1 MKDKIKNYLQKV
13 YGVDFLSKTMIV
25 VALILSLINLKFKNR
40 VIEVITMILIVHFGI
55 FRVFSVNKY
64 QRIIENQKFSK
75 AVKPMTDFFEKYKI
89 RAANSKDKKYIK
101 CPNCKKEMKIF
112 LKQNKVPGSKCRRS
126 IHSLLI
132 HWLNK

>member
-13 YGVDFLSKTMIV
+13 YGVDFFSKTMIV
-25 VALILSLINLKFKNR
+25 FALILSLINLKFKNR
-40 VIEVITMILIVHFGI
+40 VVEIITMILIVYFGI

-64 QRIIENQKFSK
+64 QRMIENQKFAK

-101 CPNCKKEMKIF
+101 CPNCKKEMKI
-112 LKQNKVPGSKCRRS
+112 QRNKGKIKVTCHHCGHKFVKKS
-126 IHSLLI
+126 
-132 HWLNK
+132 